1 MHFVQKPKRNPTGK
15 NHSLSTMKEP
25 ESVAEEELEI
35 LEDAEAAE
43 DEDEMQE
50 NTEAMMVDDE
60 SGDNHDGGHAD
71 CQVEANV
78 VRRTSSVRPCYLIVT
93 GRT

>member
-1 MHFVQKPKRNPTGK
+1 MHFVQKPKCNPTGK
-15 NHSLSTMKEP
+15 NHSLSTTKEP

-50 NTEAMMVDDE
+50 NTEAMVVDDK
-60 SGDNHDGGHAD
+60 SDDDGGHTD
-71 CQVEANV
+71 RQIEANV
-78 VRRTSSVRPCYLIVT
+78 VRRTSSVRPCYLIVM